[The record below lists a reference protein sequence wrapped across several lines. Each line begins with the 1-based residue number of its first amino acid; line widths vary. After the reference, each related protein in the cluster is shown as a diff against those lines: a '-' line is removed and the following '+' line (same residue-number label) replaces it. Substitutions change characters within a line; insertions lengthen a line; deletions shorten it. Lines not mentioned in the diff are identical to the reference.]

1 MPSGRI
7 KGLRT
12 INLMCNEQN
21 TFFAGRIESLRPDEI
36 FVFGSNAQ
44 GRHGGGAARNA
55 HRLFGAV
62 WGEGIGRTGQ
72 CYAIPTMGGTVEDIR
87 PYVEEFIAYAAAHPD
102 LTFLVTEVGCGIAGY
117 SVAQIAP
124 LFAGALDMENV
135 LLPRR
140 FVDGLET
147 AAATKTL

>member
-1 MPSGRI
+1 MSKTRFSP
-7 KGLRT
+7 
-12 INLMCNEQN
+12 E
-21 TFFAGRIESLRPDEI
+21 RIESLRANEI
-36 FVFGSNAQ
+36 FVFGSNPQ
-44 GRHGGGAARNA
+44 GWHGGGAAADAR
-55 HRLFGAV
+55 RLFGAV
-62 WGEGIGRTGQ
+62 WGEGIGRTGR
-72 CYAIPTMGGTVEDIR
+72 CYAIPTTGGTVEGIR

-140 FVDGLET
+140 FVDCLET
-147 AAATKTL
+147 TAVTKIF